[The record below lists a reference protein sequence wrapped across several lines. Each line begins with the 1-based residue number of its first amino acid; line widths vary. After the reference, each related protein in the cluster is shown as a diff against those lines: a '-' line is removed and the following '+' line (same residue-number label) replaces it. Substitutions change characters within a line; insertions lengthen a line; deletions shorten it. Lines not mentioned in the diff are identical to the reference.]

1 MFLFKSSKYTVN
13 TVKSE
18 VIKTEEK
25 HNKESKL
32 DTIETMLWKVGI
44 TQKPKIQDVVFVL
57 IQETE
62 SQ

>member
-25 HNKESKL
+25 HNKESRL